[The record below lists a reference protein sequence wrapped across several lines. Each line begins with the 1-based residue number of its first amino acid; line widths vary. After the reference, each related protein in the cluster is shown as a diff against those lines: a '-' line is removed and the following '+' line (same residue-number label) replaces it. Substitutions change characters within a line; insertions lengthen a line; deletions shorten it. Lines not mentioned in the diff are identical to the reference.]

1 MKRETRKSDKIKEER
16 TNQRERKKKEKRKK
30 KEYEEKMNL
39 AIRSTYTRRI
49 QIIYESKSIRISLQK
64 PNKMAKRISSW
75 ILIAV
80 ESFAIMKTYFS

>member
-1 MKRETRKSDKIKEER
+1 MRRREER
-16 TNQRERKKKEKRKK
+16 K

-49 QIIYESKSIRISLQK
+49 WIIYESKSIRISLQK

-75 ILIAV
+75 ILL
-80 ESFAIMKTYFS
+80 

>member
-1 MKRETRKSDKIKEER
+1 MKREIRKSDKIKEER

-49 QIIYESKSIRISLQK
+49 
-64 PNKMAKRISSW
+64 
-75 ILIAV
+75 
-80 ESFAIMKTYFS
+80 